1 MSQSFLVLDICT
13 YTYII
18 ERDKNTGVLVSM
30 EDYAIS
36 DDEHYGDDCGF
47 DEYYDDDCGFSDG
60 FEEPESESRRP
71 NEEASS
77 SQVM

>member
-1 MSQSFLVLDICT
+1 
-13 YTYII
+13 
-18 ERDKNTGVLVSM
+18 M
-30 EDYAIS
+30 EDDAIS
-36 DDEHYGDDCGF
+36 DDEHFGDDCGF
-47 DEYYDDDCGFSDG
+47 DEHYDDDCGFSDG